1 MSKSIKNI
9 FNKQYSSL
17 LDDELILL
25 EKFKEWRNKNSNDK
39 HLSIELSDE
48 FDRYMLQ
55 QEREQKIDEL
65 LNGN

>member
-25 EKFKEWRNKNSNDK
+25 EKFKEWRKKNSNDK

-55 QEREQKIDEL
+55 QERGRKIDEL